1 MTQEER
7 IEALEQQVSEMKKQL
22 TEIKQA
28 VTHHQDSNQA
38 IINDINAAIS
48 QAAIDSN
55 VLAII
60 ENADAN
66 TYECQMHIGINN
78 YQDLNVKLDK
88 IISLMPSPQI

>member
-28 VTHHQDSNQA
+28 VTRHQDSNQA
-38 IINDINAAIS
+38 NFNDINAAIS

-55 VLAII
+55 VFTIF
-60 ENADAN
+60 ENAEAN
-66 TYECQMHIGINN
+66 DGVITTKKSDGT
-78 YQDLNVKLDK
+78 
-88 IISLMPSPQI
+88 ISLRLTQTW